1 MKKNKV
7 LILDPACH
15 ADGGHNVDLIFR
27 YIRRIEADNKKVV
40 VAASGGFEKLE
51 GSGLKVDRI
60 RNVYPSLTL
69 NQIKHTSLAK
79 FYFLYLR
86 IIQIFPLIITYR
98 HYKARKS
105 LKSVLK
111 NNELSN
117 NDEIFLPSC
126 DYYYAQ
132 QLIKILAKM
141 KNAPSLHLR
150 FIGVL
155 ENERINSRYSGRR
168 KLLSSIRSNRV
179 IKLKLKVTAETE
191 RLAKYIS
198 NLTNLSVDVKHYPF
212 DENNTYQKNKKSD
225 KVLRVSCPGASRRD
239 KGSFDLGHIMKESLY
254 RCGNSAVFSL
264 QKVRKGDIDFNK
276 KAEKLSNIYPNLRL
290 LDARV
295 SRNKFEEYILDA
307 DVILLPYDPNIYWN
321 RGSAVFFES
330 IERGKY
336 MIGRGGGAFVD
347 SMASLGVVD
356 KYYSVEQLVSLIE
369 FLTKKTKADIFNE
382 GIRRRDVYRDF
393 IN

>member
-27 YIRRIEADNKKVV
+27 YIKKIKKDSNEVI
-40 VAASGGFEKLE
+40 VAASGAFDKLE
-51 GSGLKVDRI
+51 SVGLKVDRI
-60 RNVYPSLTL
+60 KNVYPSLGL
-69 NQIKHTSLAK
+69 NQIKYTPLARL
-79 FYFLYLR
+79 YFLYLR
-86 IIQIFPLIITYR
+86 TIQRLPLIIAYR
-98 HYKARKS
+98 NFKAKKS
-105 LKSVLK
+105 LKSVFK
-111 NNELSN
+111 NNELN
-117 NDEIFLPSC
+117 DNDEIFLPSC
-126 DYYYAQ
+126 DYYYAK
-132 QLIKILAKM
+132 QLIKMLGKM
-141 KNAPSLHLR
+141 KRPPSLHLR

-155 ENERINSRYSGRR
+155 ENEHINLKYSGRR
-168 KLLSSIRSNRV
+168 RLLYSIRVNKTIR
-179 IKLKLKVTAETE
+179 LKITAETE

-198 NLTNLSVDVKHYPF
+198 NLTNLNAGVEHYPF
-212 DENNTYQKNKKSD
+212 EESDTYQKD
-225 KVLRVSCPGASRRD
+225 KEDDKALSVSCPGASRRD

-254 RCGNSAVFSL
+254 RCGNSVVFSL
-264 QKVRKGDIDFNK
+264 QKVRKGDVDFNK
-276 KAEKLSNIYPNLRL
+276 RAEKLSNIYPNLRL

-307 DVILLPYDPNIYWN
+307 DVILLPYDPSIYWN

-336 MIGRGGGAFVD
+336 MIGRGGGSFVD
-347 SMASLGVVD
+347 SMSSLGVID

-369 FLTKKTKADIFNE
+369 YLTKKTKADIFNE
-382 GIRRRDVYRDF
+382 GLRRRDIYRDL